1 MQLTLNFDSFEGK
14 MLKNGAVFMVKAVQK
29 QLDKDREKN
38 ANISILKRHLI
49 LNIKIQLL
57 FRKLYFQQIFP

>member
-1 MQLTLNFDSFEGK
+1 MQSTLDFDSFEGK

-38 ANISILKRHLI
+38 ANISILKI